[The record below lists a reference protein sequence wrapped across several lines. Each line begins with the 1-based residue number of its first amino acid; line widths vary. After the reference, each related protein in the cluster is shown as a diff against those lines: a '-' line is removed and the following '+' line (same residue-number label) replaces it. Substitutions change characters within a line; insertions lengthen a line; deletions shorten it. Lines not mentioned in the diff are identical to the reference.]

1 MAIKHMCGLNMKFE
15 YIVELKNGFCPVLK
29 NEEETEVRVVV
40 ESSCR
45 VNADRM
51 IKAMLKDVPNVI
63 NWDGYG
69 ID

>member
-1 MAIKHMCGLNMKFE
+1 MKFE

-29 NEEETEVRVVV
+29 NEEETEIRFVIDA
-40 ESSCR
+40 SCR

-51 IKAMLKDVPNVI
+51 IKAMLKDAPNVI
-63 NWDGYG
+63 DCDGYG